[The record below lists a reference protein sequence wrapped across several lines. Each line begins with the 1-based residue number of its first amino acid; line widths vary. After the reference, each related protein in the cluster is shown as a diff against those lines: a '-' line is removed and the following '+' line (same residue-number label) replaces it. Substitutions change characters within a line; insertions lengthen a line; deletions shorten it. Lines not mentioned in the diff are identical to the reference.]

1 MMRFWTCATL
11 ACASKVDGMK
21 SSHPFRAESLV
32 LDHDMETL
40 STYREQFPAAKSK
53 DYLADFEEK
62 TRDEHI
68 VIGS

>member
-1 MMRFWTCATL
+1 
-11 ACASKVDGMK
+11 MK